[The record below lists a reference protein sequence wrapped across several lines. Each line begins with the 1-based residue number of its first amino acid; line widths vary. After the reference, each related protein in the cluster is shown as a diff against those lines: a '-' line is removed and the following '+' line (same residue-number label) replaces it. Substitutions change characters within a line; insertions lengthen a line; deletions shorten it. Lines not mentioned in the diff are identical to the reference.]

1 MVHQTIKFRNIF
13 ILIILAV
20 FGLWSLNACYYD
32 NEEELYPNP
41 VSCDT
46 TNITYTATVVP
57 ILENNNCY
65 SCHNAVNQQGGIV
78 LDTYDELMIVV
89 NNNSF
94 RGSINHLD
102 GYSPMPKGG
111 EKINECDLT
120 KINMWLDN
128 GAPNN

>member
-13 ILIILAV
+13 VAAIIGV
-20 FGLWSLNACYYD
+20 FGLWSLNSCYYD

-41 VSCDT
+41 VECDT
-46 TNITYTATVVP
+46 TNISYSGTVVP
-57 ILENNNCY
+57 ILENNCY
-65 SCHNAVNQQGGIV
+65 SCHNTVNQQGGIV
-78 LDTYDELMIVV
+78 VDNYDDLRVV
-89 NNNSF
+89 IDNGRF

-102 GYSPMPKGG
+102 GYSPMPQGG
-111 EKINECDLT
+111 EKLNECNLT